1 LGKGGKGEKPF
12 PPLSFS
18 RLALGA
24 DSRSNFAMKHAGAD
38 ALNRLEP
45 FLKDIRKREDLK
57 EKSRGT
63 FYRGGRA
70 FLHFHEHGEE
80 QLFADIRLEGD
91 DFDRL
96 PATTIAQRKNLLR
109 LIDKAL
115 ADRKSKARR

>member
-1 LGKGGKGEKPF
+1 
-12 PPLSFS
+12 
-18 RLALGA
+18 
-24 DSRSNFAMKHAGAD
+24 MKHAGAD

-63 FYRGGRA
+63 FYRAGRA